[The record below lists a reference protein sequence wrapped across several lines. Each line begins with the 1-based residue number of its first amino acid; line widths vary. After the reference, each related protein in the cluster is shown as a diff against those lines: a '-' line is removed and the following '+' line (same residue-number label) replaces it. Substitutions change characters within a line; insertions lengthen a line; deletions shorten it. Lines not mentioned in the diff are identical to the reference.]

1 MTDKDILRIQS
12 QLEEMDIGLNE
23 FFLGACKIHG
33 QGTYKMARNQ
43 KTIIAILKEIM
54 KKEEYEVKELLR
66 IAGAGS

>member
-1 MTDKDILRIQS
+1 MTEKDVLRIQS

-33 QGTYKMARNQ
+33 AGTYKMARNQ
-43 KTIIAILKEIM
+43 KMIIAILKEIM

>member
-1 MTDKDILRIQS
+1 MTEKDVLRIQS

-33 QGTYKMARNQ
+33 TGTYKMARNQ

-66 IAGAGS
+66 IAGVGS